1 MCDIGPVG
9 YVARMGSEPS
19 GESLMVRVRSPDGT
33 LLGCEV
39 DGAGPPLLLVHGS
52 TADRNRWAAVRP
64 ALAARFT
71 LWLMDRRG
79 RGLSLEEAASGAQY
93 ALAREAEDVAA
104 VVGSIGDAP
113 RVLAHSYG
121 GACVLEAAARGAP
134 IGRMLVYEPA
144 FGTEAGPVFR
154 VAALSAVEQALAR
167 GDREKALRTF
177 FADVLLLGE
186 DQISAMR
193 GTEAWRARVACV
205 DTLPREARAANA
217 YAVRGGGGAVLGASV
232 RFLLGTETAPPLV
245 ASTRAAAAAWAGS
258 SLREL
263 RGHGHAAM
271 DADPELFAA
280 EVVGWLG

>member
-1 MCDIGPVG
+1 
-9 YVARMGSEPS
+9 MGSEPS
-19 GESLMVRVRSPDGT
+19 GESRVVQVRSPDGT

-39 DGAGPPLLLVHGS
+39 GGAGPPLLLVHGS

-79 RGLSLEEAASGAQY
+79 RGLSLEQAASGAEY

-104 VVGSIGDAP
+104 VVGSIGDGAH
-113 RVLAHSYG
+113 VLAHSYG

-144 FGTEAGPVFR
+144 FGTEAGPVFP

-167 GDREKALRTF
+167 GDREAALRTF

-217 YAVRGGGGAVLGASV
+217 YRVRGGGGAVLGASV

-245 ASTRAAAAAWAGS
+245 ASTRAGAAAWAGS

-263 RGHGHAAM
+263 TGHGHAAM
-271 DADPELFAA
+271 DADPEMFAA
-280 EVVGWLG
+280 EVVKWLG